1 MKLFEV
7 TLRNK
12 AGKTE
17 LLTKEDIDVS
27 ETLGGKFVDAGE
39 KLCRELDIRGGVQVA
54 GIKADGLLARARVKE
69 GFVITHI
76 NNRSVYS
83 VADLKKLTGK
93 IRSID
98 GIYPNGRAASY
109 MVVE

>member
-1 MKLFEV
+1 M
-7 TLRNK
+7 
-12 AGKTE
+12 
-17 LLTKEDIDVS
+17 
-27 ETLGGKFVDAGE
+27 
-39 KLCRELDIRGGVQVA
+39 A